1 MDGRIGGQ
9 KFGYMPGL
17 DGIRAVAVLLVMA
30 CHAKVPALVGGFL
43 GVDIFFV
50 LSGYLISTLLLQEI
64 DQTGQVK
71 LTAFWR
77 RRMVRLFPAMA
88 VLVAAFLCAAPWLGR
103 SIESVIAFS
112 VASLL
117 YLTDYLIVFTGSSI
131 HLGHLWSLAVEAKF
145 YIIWPCLLV
154 VCARSM
160 QPRSLAWGIFLL
172 AVAATAWRIFNAQM
186 VPWEMVYYRFD
197 TRLSGLLA
205 GSALA
210 AAMRAGWRPT
220 LPCSAGFLCIA
231 LAPLLSRQFA
241 DPDML
246 TWIPITVELAT
257 VLLILAVQEDGP
269 IARALASRPMIWL
282 GGLSYGIYLW
292 HYPIMRILRDEAMH
306 WAVVLL
312 IGAATSFALAWLSL
326 HTIERWA
333 RRYRTPPHSLNS
345 ATARPT
351 T

>member
-1 MDGRIGGQ
+1 MGERASAGEL
-9 KFGYMPGL
+9 GYVPGL

-30 CHAKVPALVGGFL
+30 CHAQVPALAGGFL

-64 DQTGQVK
+64 DRTGKVK

-88 VLVAAFLCAAPWLGR
+88 VLVAAFFCAAPCLGR

-112 VASLL
+112 IASLL
-117 YLTDYLIVFTGSSI
+117 YMTDYLIFFTGASI

-145 YIIWPCLLV
+145 YVIWPCLLV
-154 VCARSM
+154 IGARSIK
-160 QPRSLAWGIFLL
+160 PGSLVWGIVLL
-172 AVAATAWRIFNAQM
+172 AVAATTWRIFNAQM
-186 VPWEMVYYRFD
+186 LPWEMVYYRFD

-210 AAMRAGWRPT
+210 AAIRAGWQPA
-220 LPCSAGFLCIA
+220 LPGSAGFLCIA

-246 TWIPITVELAT
+246 TWIPITIELAT
-257 VLLILAVQEDGP
+257 VLLILSVLQQEGP
-269 IARALASRPMIWL
+269 IARALSFRPIVVL
-282 GGLSYGIYLW
+282 GGLSYGMYLW
-292 HYPIMRILRDEAMH
+292 HFPIMFFLRNEALH
-306 WAVVLL
+306 WATVLL
-312 IGAATSFALAWLSL
+312 IGGAASIALAWLSMR
-326 HTIERWA
+326 TIERWA
-333 RRYRTPPHSLNS
+333 RRYRVDPR
-345 ATARPT
+345 AAVV
-351 T
+351 